1 MKMFP
6 GKLLTL
12 TLGLLIV
19 TTSVAAAYTH
29 AGNFTVTLHAT
40 GVTNLTGSQSFP
52 LSITGRITTRFIPN
66 QKRRYQSN
74 EQ

>member
-1 MKMFP
+1 VSYRWDCGDGVNLK
-6 GKLLTL
+6 GRNVSHT
-12 TLGLLIV
+12 
-19 TTSVAAAYTH
+19 YTR

-40 GVTNLTGSQSFP
+40 GVANLVGSQSFP